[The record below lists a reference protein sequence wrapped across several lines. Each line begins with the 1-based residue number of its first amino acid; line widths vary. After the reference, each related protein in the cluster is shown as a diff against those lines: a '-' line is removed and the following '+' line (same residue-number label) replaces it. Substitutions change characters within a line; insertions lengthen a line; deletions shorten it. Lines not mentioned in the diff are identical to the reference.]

1 MCPFTNVV
9 ASFKKH
15 INLSS
20 NKLIRCVLLNAA
32 VELFGCLSSRSCND
46 FYWDMGYLYTP
57 LPCTDALSWPNTDAP
72 STRLSK
78 VAEAPTV
85 HRHEDSKL
93 ISNELVEA
101 GEVKAPLE
109 CVGEEVCA
117 EPQTTPEHVPHWIV
131 APAIAC
137 LDENTE
143 LLNDS
148 EVGVYLNFSFS
159 HDDGSTDEMDVTPS
173 VFWDSYDLHTS
184 RSDTSFHLPNKMSH
198 TQAESVIKN
207 IIREIAQE
215 CAEKGHTVSET
226 LVAFVVKA
234 VVLDSRN
241 GFNVDRTLTKNDVQK
256 LIKLCVDKLLDTKS
270 PSLETIKMQVYFDM
284 NYTSRGEFLDEH
296 HRVLE
301 SRLAP
306 VSREITDSRART
318 AEELESL
325 YRKIVS
331 YVLLRSGLGSPTD
344 IKVVREA
351 TAALQ
356 SVFPHTELGTFL
368 SLGKRDKERQL
379 KELTMIV
386 TGIRLFNKDCGKG
399 GEGIDDLPTVL
410 KEAIPATT
418 KHIDTELQSSR
429 DMIFKYTALI
439 EDMDGKRAR
448 NNLINLTQLK
458 EALYN
463 ARQHEAFLNIILSD
477 IITCAQQVEMMDKQ
491 YGAQM
496 EQLRDTVQ
504 SKTAVPTA
512 QVYPLFISLAKL
524 WNSFQDEIVML
535 SVLSNMTTNLQP
547 FLGLH
552 EELFPAD
559 VIQPLVSDITVPT
572 DEERIKQSEGIH
584 IRPSDFPTHEWYFPE
599 NTSNYE
605 RLPIQYHGFCG
616 FTIAAKDGLLLPGNP
631 SIGIL
636 KHRERY
642 YVFCSKEAA
651 SMFAQD
657 PDHYISLIGE
667 KAKQCAELI
676 QLLELHQQF
685 ASITPY
691 SQAQAAEKL
700 LMKPITKCNSGTQ
713 TDTHFMES
721 NIVKSYEWNEWELRR
736 KAIKLTNLR
745 QKVTHSM
752 QTHGSHMRRENFTQ
766 VYLPKQVGTQTKRD
780 GASNV
785 PKPHIFLAGLR
796 GCGFSKPTNMV
807 KVNLTRDV
815 EES

>member
-1 MCPFTNVV
+1 
-9 ASFKKH
+9 
-15 INLSS
+15 
-20 NKLIRCVLLNAA
+20 
-32 VELFGCLSSRSCND
+32 
-46 FYWDMGYLYTP
+46 
-57 LPCTDALSWPNTDAP
+57 
-72 STRLSK
+72 
-78 VAEAPTV
+78 
-85 HRHEDSKL
+85 
-93 ISNELVEA
+93 
-101 GEVKAPLE
+101 
-109 CVGEEVCA
+109 
-117 EPQTTPEHVPHWIV
+117 
-131 APAIAC
+131 
-137 LDENTE
+137 
-143 LLNDS
+143 
-148 EVGVYLNFSFS
+148 
-159 HDDGSTDEMDVTPS
+159 
-173 VFWDSYDLHTS
+173 
-184 RSDTSFHLPNKMSH
+184 MSH

-215 CAEKGHTVSET
+215 CAAKGHTVSET
-226 LVAFVVKA
+226 MIAFVVKA
-234 VVLDSRN
+234 IVLDPRN
-241 GFNVDRTLTKNDVQK
+241 GFNVDRTLTKDDVQK
-256 LIKLCVDKLLDTKS
+256 LIKLCVDRLLDTKS
-270 PSLETIKMQVYFDM
+270 PSLETIKMQVYFDL
-284 NYTSRGEFLDEH
+284 NYTTRGEFLEEH

-356 SVFPHTELGTFL
+356 SIFPHTELGTFL
-368 SLGKRDKERQL
+368 SLAKKDKERQL

-399 GEGIDDLPTVL
+399 GEGIDDLPTIL

-418 KHIDTELQSSR
+418 KHIDSELQSSR
-429 DMIFKYTALI
+429 DIIYNYTALI
-439 EDMDGKRAR
+439 EDMDGKRQKG
-448 NNLINLTQLK
+448 NVLNLSQLK

-463 ARQHEAFLNIILSD
+463 ARQHEALLNIILAD
-477 IITCAQQVEMMDKQ
+477 VMTCAQQLEMMDKQ

-496 EQLRDTVQ
+496 EQLKATVQ
-504 SKTAVPTA
+504 SKTAIPTA
-512 QVYPLFISLAKL
+512 QVYPLFISLSKL
-524 WNSFQDEIVML
+524 WNNFQDEIVLL
-535 SVLSNMTTNLQP
+535 SVISNMTANLQP
-547 FLGLH
+547 FLRLH

-559 VIQPLVSDITVPT
+559 VIQPLLVDLTVKS
-572 DEERIKQSEGIH
+572 DEERIKESTGI
-584 IRPSDFPTHEWYFPE
+584 RVNPLDFPTQEWYFPE
-599 NTSNYE
+599 TTANYD

-616 FTIAAKDGLLLPGNP
+616 FAIATRDGLLLPGNP
-631 SIGIL
+631 NTGIL

-642 YVFCSKEAA
+642 YIFSSKEAA
-651 SMFAQD
+651 YKFAQD
-657 PDHYISLIGE
+657 PDYYVTLIGE
-667 KAKQCAELI
+667 KAKQRAELI

-685 ASITPY
+685 SSITPY

-700 LMKPITKCNSGTQ
+700 LMKPITKCNSSTQ
-713 TDTHFMES
+713 TDTHILES

-736 KAIKLTNLR
+736 KALKLTNLR

-752 QTHGSHMRRENFTQ
+752 QTHGSHMRRENFSQ

-785 PKPHIFLAGLR
+785 PKPQIFLSGLR
-796 GCGFSKPTNMV
+796 GCGLSKPTTMV